1 MCWSDRWVGGVNRKE
16 DELLFPV
23 IQRVPI
29 QAAAGDEILPPTL
42 RVDVCNKV
50 SLHPVFI

>member
-1 MCWSDRWVGGVNRKE
+1 MNRKE

-29 QAAAGDEILPPTL
+29 HAATVGVGAGAGNKILPPAL
-42 RVDVCNKV
+42 LVDVCNKV